1 MKPTNDQK
9 NSFKFEVRQQV
20 TSARTP
26 AGSVERL
33 YVLQQINI
41 PMLSFVSN
49 ALLIVF
55 LIVPIYSGVRLFLK
69 QNISR
74 RDWMSSVV
82 ISSVICYIL
91 ILVAALL
98 LDMTFENRLN
108 KYDLDGDNFR
118 AEVEITSDMEE
129 AMSAVNHDTG
139 RYLAPI
145 IGLILSPIYCGF
157 CHFLIGITSSIFFM
171 RRNGTNKK
179 ETKPTD

>member
-1 MKPTNDQK
+1 
-9 NSFKFEVRQQV
+9 
-20 TSARTP
+20 
-26 AGSVERL
+26 
-33 YVLQQINI
+33 
-41 PMLSFVSN
+41 MLSFVSN

-98 LDMTFENRLN
+98 LDIFYEYRLN

-139 RYLAPI
+139 RNLAPI
-145 IGLILSPIYCGF
+145 IGFILSPIYCGF
-157 CHFLIGITSSIFFM
+157 CHFLMGITSSIFHATQ
-171 RRNGTNKK
+171 RNKQKGEKA
-179 ETKPTD
+179 D